1 MQPVPRVRPHQP
13 PRRGEDGGLGKG
25 LVANFARAPKGGDTD
40 QIRAVAS
47 GECQV
52 ALVNS
57 YYVARLM
64 RSEKPEDQEVM
75 KRVGVVWPN
84 QRNRGTHV
92 NVSGGG
98 VLKTQPR
105 TARRR

>member
-1 MQPVPRVRPHQP
+1 M
-13 PRRGEDGGLGKG
+13 
-25 LVANFARAPKGGDTD
+25 
-40 QIRAVAS
+40 
-47 GECQV
+47 
-52 ALVNS
+52 NS

-98 VLKTQPR
+98 VLKTAPHREAAVKFLEYLASDEAQTTSR
-105 TARRR
+105 TATTSGRW